1 MKQEEIERKNLNTD
15 EFFRLRQGTEKIAH
29 FLQKR
34 ITEHSAV
41 LRPLFLPRKLLGKYI
56 KSSLMEDVPRA
67 DKAFAELQERY
78 AAICER
84 PFGLIRRLQPPLPP
98 ISNNL
103 DAVPYKYPLYFEGP
117 EDKAINI
124 ISTTRWVLSYRSDYA
139 LDRVK
144 AMVSGT
150 ETRQLDEMRQTIIN
164 HLTVII
170 FMKYFPAVTQLL
182 EDLRYTIETREL
194 ADLGNLP
201 VMVLK
206 APVDTF
212 LPPDDFILQVTQLS
226 GIDAFQEIIDPE
238 AVENIP
244 DSLKD
249 ALRNLIA

>member
-1 MKQEEIERKNLNTD
+1 MKQEEIERKNLDRD
-15 EFFRLRQGTEKIAH
+15 EFFKLRQGTEKIAH
-29 FLQKR
+29 FLQKH
-34 ITEHSAV
+34 IAEHIAV

-56 KSSLMEDVPRA
+56 KSSVMEDVPRA

-78 AAICER
+78 AAICEK
-84 PFGLIRRLQPPLPP
+84 PFGLIKKLQPPLPP
-98 ISNNL
+98 ISNYL
-103 DAVPYKYPLYFEGP
+103 EVVPFKYPLYLEGS
-117 EDKAINI
+117 EDKTINI
-124 ISTTRWVLSYRSDYA
+124 ISPTRWVLFYRSDYA
-139 LDRVK
+139 LDRLK

-150 ETRQLDEMRQTIIN
+150 EPRQLDEMRQTIIN

-170 FMKYFPAVTQLL
+170 FIKYFPAVSQLL

-201 VMVLK
+201 VVVLK
-206 APVDTF
+206 TPLDTF

-244 DSLKD
+244 DSLKN
-249 ALRNLIA
+249 ALRNLT